1 MGGSTEAAE
10 ASWTLGLVGAGVMA
24 EVMVKGLVKNGVID
38 SGRILASDRK
48 RSRLDELA
56 ARHGIRVTRDN
67 VEVAAEADLL
77 VLAVKP
83 QNLATVLAELRG
95 RVRSETLVLSIIA
108 GASIRAIR
116 AGLEHHAVVRCMPNL
131 PCRIGE
137 GMTVWYASPDAPEAT
152 LHRVGTVL
160 GVMGRELRV
169 FEEGHVDR
177 ATAINGTGPAI
188 VAEFVKSMLEA
199 AAYIGEP
206 RDVAQETVLATLVG
220 TARMIEA
227 AHQDGTHV
235 AALIDQVTSPGGT
248 TSRSLQVLKQGA
260 FGATLTEAIDAAYR
274 RTEELGAK
282 LEQSLAGASG
292 D

>member
-1 MGGSTEAAE
+1 MGTDAAHDRE
-10 ASWTLGLVGAGVMA
+10 SWTLGLVGAGVMA

-38 SGRILASDRK
+38 GSRIIASDRK
-48 RSRLDELA
+48 QGRLDELRA
-56 ARHGIRVTRDN
+56 AHGIRVSRDN
-67 VEVAAEADLL
+67 AEVAAAADLL

-83 QNLATVLAELRG
+83 QNLAAVLEELRG
-95 RVRSETLVLSIIA
+95 RVGSETLVLSIIA

-116 AGLEHHAVVRCMPNL
+116 RGLGHHAVVRCMPNL

-137 GMTVWYASPDAPEAT
+137 GMTVWFASPDAPEAT
-152 LHRVGTVL
+152 LHRVSTVL

-227 AHQDGTHV
+227 AHAEGTHV
-235 AALIDQVTSPGGT
+235 ADLIDQVTSPGGT
-248 TSRSLQVLKQGA
+248 TSRSLQVLKQGG
-260 FGATLTEAIDAAYR
+260 FGATLTDAIDAAYR
-274 RTEELGAK
+274 RTEQLGAT
-282 LEQSLAGASG
+282 LEQRLEEAAG